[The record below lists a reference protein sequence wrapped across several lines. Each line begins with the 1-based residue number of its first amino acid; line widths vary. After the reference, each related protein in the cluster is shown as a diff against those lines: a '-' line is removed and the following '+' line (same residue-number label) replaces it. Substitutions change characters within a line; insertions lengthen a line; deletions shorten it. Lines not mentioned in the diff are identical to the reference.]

1 MPFFDIENY
10 LNYQRFTQ
18 LISKYIRIRKLE
30 IMESVHGFFVNNV
43 RKLKKQYEFGL
54 LLFKGA
60 ESISW
65 NGNIENRECLSLN
78 EDHLKLRIPSA

>member
-1 MPFFDIENY
+1 MIGTLTSNSNILILIYLCNPMPFFDIENY

-54 LLFKGA
+54 LLFKGT
-60 ESISW
+60 ESIS
-65 NGNIENRECLSLN
+65 
-78 EDHLKLRIPSA
+78 

>member
-1 MPFFDIENY
+1 MIGTLTSNSNILILIYLCNPMPFFDIEDY

-18 LISKYIRIRKLE
+18 LISKYIQIKKLE

-60 ESISW
+60 ESIS
-65 NGNIENRECLSLN
+65 
-78 EDHLKLRIPSA
+78 

>member
-18 LISKYIRIRKLE
+18 LISKYIQIKKLE

-43 RKLKKQYEFGL
+43 RKLKKNNMNLDFCFLKGL
-54 LLFKGA
+54 KA
-60 ESISW
+60 
-65 NGNIENRECLSLN
+65 
-78 EDHLKLRIPSA
+78 